1 MAVVSMTIKDFR
13 GDMKSVAAAS
23 GNGVVGAIPGRR

>member
-1 MAVVSMTIKDFR
+1 MTIKDFR

-23 GNGVVGAIPGRR
+23 GNGVVGAIPGSLWRGVT